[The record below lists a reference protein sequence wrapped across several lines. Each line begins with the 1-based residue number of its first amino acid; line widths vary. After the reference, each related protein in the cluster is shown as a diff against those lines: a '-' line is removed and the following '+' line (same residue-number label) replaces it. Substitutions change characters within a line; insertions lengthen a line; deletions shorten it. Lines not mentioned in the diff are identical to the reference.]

1 MTETFDYSLID
12 WSRAQ
17 FALTAMYHWIFV
29 PLTLGLGFIMA
40 IMETIY
46 VRTGDPAWKRITK
59 FWMTI
64 FGINFAI
71 GVATG
76 IILEF
81 EFGTNWSN
89 YSWFVGDIFGAP
101 LAIEGI
107 MAFFLESTFIAVMFF
122 GWNKI
127 SKKFHL
133 ISTWLVAIGASLSA
147 LWILVANAWMQLP
160 VGMKFNPETA
170 RNEMANFWEVLLSP
184 MAVSKF
190 LHTISSSYTLAALVV
205 IGISSWFLLKKRHVV
220 FARRSIVVA
229 AVFGLTTSLFTILTG
244 DYSAKVIARH
254 QPMKFAAFEG
264 MYVGQRNAPLIAIGV
279 VSSSPEDPENKNAK
293 DFAFKIEIPNF
304 LSYMAFQDINA
315 FIPGI
320 QDLMDGNEEHDILP
334 VSEKITRGKLAID
347 ALADFKTAK
356 NAGDEEKMLKSRQVL
371 DENFKYFGYGYF
383 VDDPSR
389 LIPNVPVTFY
399 SFHLMVALGMWFL
412 LFFAIVLLLVYK
424 GKIAGSGFWLRI
436 AIVNIPLAYIASQ
449 AGWIT
454 AEMGRQPWV
463 IQDLMPTLTAVSR
476 LDTNAVITTFILF
489 ALIFTTL
496 LIAELKI
503 MFKQIKL
510 GPKPEGGN

>member
-1 MTETFDYSLID
+1 M
-12 WSRAQ
+12 
-17 FALTAMYHWIFV
+17 
-29 PLTLGLGFIMA
+29 
-40 IMETIY
+40 
-46 VRTGDPAWKRITK
+46 
-59 FWMTI
+59 
-64 FGINFAI
+64 
-71 GVATG
+71 
-76 IILEF
+76 
-81 EFGTNWSN
+81 
-89 YSWFVGDIFGAP
+89 
-101 LAIEGI
+101 
-107 MAFFLESTFIAVMFF
+107 
-122 GWNKI
+122 
-127 SKKFHL
+127 
-133 ISTWLVAIGASLSA
+133 
-147 LWILVANAWMQLP
+147 
-160 VGMKFNPETA
+160 
-170 RNEMANFWEVLLSP
+170 
-184 MAVSKF
+184 
-190 LHTISSSYTLAALVV
+190 
-205 IGISSWFLLKKRHVV
+205 V

-264 MYVGQRNAPLIAIGV
+264 MSVGQRNAPLIAIGV

-320 QDLMDGNEEHDILP
+320 QDLMDGNEEHDILL